1 MLHNTTIRSFR
12 CRKSDFPSPRVRLLF
27 LTEVVNQ
34 EVGGEALGAVAH
46 GGVVVRVSS
55 EHQHGPAHD
64 HGRVEVTEEAAVSEN
79 GPAQTAV
86 KMNVAGRHRP
96 PPRLLVPLVAG
107 AGTDTFH

>member
-1 MLHNTTIRSFR
+1 MHQLPHT
-12 CRKSDFPSPRVRLLF
+12 CVRAL

-64 HGRVEVTEEAAVSEN
+64 HGRVEVAEEAAVSEN
-79 GPAQTAV
+79 GPAHTQ
-86 KMNVAGRHRP
+86 
-96 PPRLLVPLVAG
+96 
-107 AGTDTFH
+107 